1 MDQEKDRLLSTAEAA
16 DRLGVSPRTIA
27 RWIKSGELRGV
38 RLGKRIF
45 RVPLGEVLRII
56 AETYERE
63 DEELDPRDIL
73 DGVEHTLYVDRG
85 KKIISPEEYE
95 KYGQGAGDW
104 LELAAALRDRGGKEE
119 INLAEFLEQADRD
132 MGGAADRE
140 RIEIL
145 AETNPDAA
153 MGEERKLRAKKKKP
167 SSFGEEPLEEK
178 PSEEPAPE
186 PLEEIVIE
194 EPETEAAPEPPK
206 KRGRKK
212 RTDKPRAELI
222 EEFLTETEEAE

>member
-1 MDQEKDRLLSTAEAA
+1 MEQGKDRLMSTAEAA

-27 RWIKSGELRGV
+27 RWIKAGELRGV
-38 RLGKRIF
+38 RLGRRLF
-45 RVPLGEVLRII
+45 RVPESEVLRII

-73 DGVEHTLYVDRG
+73 DGVEHTLYIERG

-95 KYGQGAGDW
+95 KY
-104 LELAAALRDRGGKEE
+104 
-119 INLAEFLEQADRD
+119 LAEFLEQADRD

-186 PLEEIVIE
+186 PLEERIVE
-194 EPETEAAPEPPK
+194 EPKEPEAAPEPPK

-222 EEFLTETEEAE
+222 EEYLKGTEEAKE

>member
-1 MDQEKDRLLSTAEAA
+1 MEQGKDRLMSTAEAA

-27 RWIKSGELRGV
+27 RWIKAGELRGV
-38 RLGKRIF
+38 RLGRRLF
-45 RVPLGEVLRII
+45 RVPESEVLRII

-73 DGVEHTLYVDRG
+73 DGVEHTLYVERG
-85 KKIISPEEYE
+85 KKIISP
-95 KYGQGAGDW
+95 
-104 LELAAALRDRGGKEE
+104 
-119 INLAEFLEQADRD
+119 
-132 MGGAADRE
+132 
-140 RIEIL
+140 
-145 AETNPDAA
+145 
-153 MGEERKLRAKKKKP
+153 
-167 SSFGEEPLEEK
+167 EEK

-222 EEFLTETEEAE
+222 EEFLTETEETE